1 MKVYDKNYHKILKIV
16 SMAIKLN
23 FQENAGSAVKI
34 NNKKTI
40 SKTFAWAPPKY
51 TNIIRFV
58 KKHLH
63 SKVFNNDCD
72 IKMNKAT
79 KKK

>member
-16 SMAIKLN
+16 SIAIKPN

-40 SKTFAWAPPKY
+40 SKTFAWTPPKY

>member
-16 SMAIKLN
+16 SIAIKPN

-40 SKTFAWAPPKY
+40 SKTFA
-51 TNIIRFV
+51 
-58 KKHLH
+58 
-63 SKVFNNDCD
+63 
-72 IKMNKAT
+72 
-79 KKK
+79 